1 MTRSE
6 STADGVRV
14 ALTDALGIL
23 TAVRGSSF
31 LRNALMI
38 VGGNGAGHLAILV
51 AAPLLS
57 RLYTPE
63 QFGAYGAFTAVLLM
77 VASVACL
84 RFELAVPVPESDE
97 EGARLA
103 TIALVSAAGV
113 GLAAGMVAHFSLWA
127 PGGDAGLR
135 QWAGPALGLGV
146 IAMGAYQAATNW
158 AVRSRHY
165 KVLATS
171 RLTRSI
177 GQVVAQ
183 LGLGAL
189 GAASTGLALG
199 HVAGSFTGLT
209 RLSNLTARAILQ
221 VRPRWSELLETAKR
235 FRRFPLYSVPSG
247 LLNSAGNQLPLLIV
261 IGAYGLEVGGAF
273 AFAQR
278 IVAAPITVV
287 SQAIGQVFVGEVRRL
302 LASDRQRAA
311 ALYLGTIGRMAA
323 LAVIPAALL
332 AALAA
337 PAFRLAFGD
346 QWVDSGR
353 IVSVLVPMLLTQ
365 FAVLPVSS
373 VLNLLGRT
381 RLQLVYDALRIM
393 LGLAPLLLLSR
404 AGEGSLIAIGG
415 YSLGMTLAVIINGA
429 IGYLAIRQVET
440 RADG

>member
-1 MTRSE
+1 M
-6 STADGVRV
+6 
-14 ALTDALGIL
+14 
-23 TAVRGSSF
+23 
-31 LRNALMI
+31 RNALMI
-38 VGGNGAGHLAILV
+38 VGGNGAGHLAILL
-51 AAPLLS
+51 AAPVLS
-57 RLYTPE
+57 RLYSPE
-63 QFGAYGAFTAVLLM
+63 QFGTYGAFTAVLLM

-84 RFELAVPVPESDE
+84 RFELAIPVPESDD

-103 TIALVSAAGV
+103 TVALVSAGVV
-113 GLAAGMVAHFSLWA
+113 GLAAGLVAHLTHWA

-135 QWAGPALGLGV
+135 PWAGPALGLGV
-146 IAMGAYQAATNW
+146 IALGAYQAATNW

-183 LGLGAL
+183 VGLGAL

-199 HVAGSFTGLT
+199 HVVGSFSGMA
-209 RLSNLTARAILQ
+209 RLSSLIVRAILL
-221 VRPRWSELLETAKR
+221 VRPRLSELLATARR
-235 FRRFPLYSVPSG
+235 FGRFPLYSVPSG

-278 IVAAPITVV
+278 IVAAPLTVV

-323 LAVIPAALL
+323 LATVPAALL
-332 AALAA
+332 AVLAA
-337 PAFRLAFGD
+337 PGFRLAFGD
-346 QWVDSGR
+346 QWESSGR
-353 IVSVLVPMLLTQ
+353 IVSVLAPMLLAQ

-393 LGLAPLLLLSR
+393 LGLAPLLLLSSG
-404 AGEGSLIAIGG
+404 GEGSLTAIGG

-429 IGYLAIRQVET
+429 IGYLAIRRVESHEQ
-440 RADG
+440 G

>member
-183 LGLGAL
+183 LGLRRWARPRPGSRSATSP
-189 GAASTGLALG
+189 AAS
-199 HVAGSFTGLT
+199 
-209 RLSNLTARAILQ
+209 
-221 VRPRWSELLETAKR
+221 
-235 FRRFPLYSVPSG
+235 
-247 LLNSAGNQLPLLIV
+247 
-261 IGAYGLEVGGAF
+261 
-273 AFAQR
+273 
-278 IVAAPITVV
+278 
-287 SQAIGQVFVGEVRRL
+287 
-302 LASDRQRAA
+302 
-311 ALYLGTIGRMAA
+311 
-323 LAVIPAALL
+323 PA
-332 AALAA
+332 
-337 PAFRLAFGD
+337 
-346 QWVDSGR
+346 
-353 IVSVLVPMLLTQ
+353 
-365 FAVLPVSS
+365 
-373 VLNLLGRT
+373 
-381 RLQLVYDALRIM
+381 
-393 LGLAPLLLLSR
+393 
-404 AGEGSLIAIGG
+404 
-415 YSLGMTLAVIINGA
+415 
-429 IGYLAIRQVET
+429 
-440 RADG
+440 